1 MHGVDYVLYAPTM
14 KSSVECEE
22 QPADDCGAILE
33 PVNNVMRIAVFQNI
47 KKLVV
52 ISPAYQESLTGV
64 KSLIAAL
71 LEKVVVAQGRF
82 LGEKSKSAILC
93 SRAIQSESLELADFA
108 FENAFNGD
116 LIFKTEAG
124 IQRIPCEHFDLLSSY
139 NDIQLNS

>member
-1 MHGVDYVLYAPTM
+1 MLYAPTM

-93 SRAIQSESLELADFA
+93 SLAIQSESLELADFA

-139 NDIQLNS
+139 NDIQLN